1 MKRETVKGI
10 SSVSDQ
16 DVSFTVYSILA
27 GVEVSS
33 SDEGQYY
40 TAGQAI
46 NISCGSQ
53 SATARIN
60 TVGTGSVDDILIDD
74 VGSNF
79 AVNDVINFDN
89 TGTDGQGISAV
100 VQVVGGAVAP
110 ESGDVAE
117 YGMH

>member
-1 MKRETVKGI
+1 MKDNTILLVKQLIFLLLVVRG
-10 SSVSDQ
+10 
-16 DVSFTVYSILA
+16 
-27 GVEVSS
+27 
-33 SDEGQYY
+33 
-40 TAGQAI
+40 
-46 NISCGSQ
+46 
-53 SATARIN
+53 ATARIN

-110 ESGDVAE
+110 EVSGW
-117 YGMH
+117 